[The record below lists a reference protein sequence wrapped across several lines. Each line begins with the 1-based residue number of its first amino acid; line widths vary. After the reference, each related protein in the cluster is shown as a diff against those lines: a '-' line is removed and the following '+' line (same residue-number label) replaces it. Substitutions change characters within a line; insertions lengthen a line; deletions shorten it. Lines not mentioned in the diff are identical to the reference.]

1 VTGRLVL
8 DAGQL
13 EHTATVPPLQT
24 TGDESQAG
32 LEPGDHVSRDEL
44 LQAMLV
50 ASANDAA
57 RTLAVDVAGNER
69 RFVRMMIVPS
79 VLGARGRGRGRAG
92 RTVNSIR
99 HALGMAI
106 AHRLASCYVPYL
118 SWSMDST
125 FPAGSLNHAM

>member
-13 EHTATVPPLQT
+13 EHTATVPLLKT

-44 LQAMLV
+44 LQAVLV

-57 RTLAVDVAGNER
+57 RTLAGNEHR
-69 RFVRMMIVPS
+69 CVRSHSGGGPERC
-79 VLGARGRGRGRAG
+79 G
-92 RTVNSIR
+92 
-99 HALGMAI
+99 
-106 AHRLASCYVPYL
+106 
-118 SWSMDST
+118 
-125 FPAGSLNHAM
+125 